1 MTTWLLILLLG
12 AEGGFYV
19 RHEATFMTEQD
30 CLRARELLIEQKC
43 KPVVNYQ
50 LTCLGVSQGQGT

>member
-30 CLRARELLIEQKC
+30 CLRARELLIGQIGQ
-43 KPVVNYQ
+43 PVVNYQ
-50 LTCLGVSQGQGT
+50 LTCLGVSLGQGT

>member
-19 RHEATFMTEQD
+19 RHEATFLTEQG
-30 CLRARELLIEQKC
+30 CLRAREILIE
-43 KPVVNYQ
+43 PDGP
-50 LTCLGVSQGQGT
+50 TCR